1 LTPATANE
9 AGYDASNTASP
20 QGYVMAPLLFNVH
33 ISDLLIT
40 VCRKYAYADESMHIL
55 TTTMRVDGDWQAVEG
70 VLS

>member
-1 LTPATANE
+1 
-9 AGYDASNTASP
+9 
-20 QGYVMAPLLFNVH
+20 MAPLLFNVH